1 MNFKREKINN
11 YYLHDT
17 AVENVFINEF
27 LPVAPG
33 DFVRV
38 YLFAL
43 MYAGIGVSINN
54 ESIAK
59 QLSMPV
65 EDVLKAWTFGKER
78 ASFESTTRTPP
89 ISFITR
95 WSSLT

>member
-38 YLFAL
+38 YLF
-43 MYAGIGVSINN
+43 Y
-54 ESIAK
+54 
-59 QLSMPV
+59 
-65 EDVLKAWTFGKER
+65 
-78 ASFESTTRTPP
+78 
-89 ISFITR
+89 
-95 WSSLT
+95 

>member
-1 MNFKREKINN
+1 MDLNDLIEALNKVSKKAETLLNAEQVEMNFKREKINN

-33 DFVRV
+33 GFCQGLFVCPDD
-38 YLFAL
+38 
-43 MYAGIGVSINN
+43 AGISVSINN

-65 EDVLKAWTFGKER
+65 ET
-78 ASFESTTRTPP
+78 S
-89 ISFITR
+89 
-95 WSSLT
+95 